1 MLQLPLSL
9 SAQRSWILKFTINPS
24 VEKCFPLSCGVRIS
38 AISALLA
45 PTEIIFGHLLEQST
59 TPRWEIFLRPCTF
72 IWARS
77 CVALIPDLCSIYR
90 HLPARQSNTAD
101 SLEFVL
107 LRSEIPSGMC
117 AKLRTVATS
126 NNRDHARKL
135 PPRTPVIMFNR
146 SHVNIGRAFTPQSLL
161 LLLTRAT

>member
-59 TPRWEIFLRPCTF
+59 SDPSLGNLPTPMYVHMSQI
-72 IWARS
+72 
-77 CVALIPDLCSIYR
+77 LCS
-90 HLPARQSNTAD
+90 PD
-101 SLEFVL
+101 SRLVL
-107 LRSEIPSGMC
+107 DLSSF
-117 AKLRTVATS
+117 AS
-126 NNRDHARKL
+126 
-135 PPRTPVIMFNR
+135 
-146 SHVNIGRAFTPQSLL
+146 
-161 LLLTRAT
+161 